1 MRSEPGLMSSVG
13 LTDHMKATSSFPTRR
28 TYALL
33 ALLVMAFTV
42 YVSLIPFEFRGVR
55 FDRAIVRFS
64 RVMQSPHVE
73 QMSRTNYLANILL
86 FVPVGF
92 GLSGALLLGRRRP
105 LSVVLAAV
113 CILPASI
120 AVSLTAEFLQIFV
133 PGRVVSRADVN
144 AQTLGCLIG
153 IAAWL
158 VAGEGITRWV
168 RGASDRHRGDRVAR
182 ALSAYAAIWTFV
194 NLAPFDITVDPG
206 MLAHR
211 MRAGLVSLVPFATTG
226 VSTARLVWDVVV
238 TTISAVPLGA
248 LGLVGWTGL
257 GARRHAVT
265 AFIFGAAFVLVM
277 EVAQIFIRSHAADAT
292 DVLFGWLGVLVGVW
306 IGRTALAHRGAAAV
320 LPGRAISAAAAV
332 ALLSWCLLLCAYHWL
347 PYDFTLDPDLVRR
360 RLSRMSLVP
369 FVGYWSGSELNVFKN
384 VLVKLG
390 LAVPFGILASFVVR
404 GRSIDTR
411 VLAAGWLA
419 AAAALFSVIEL
430 GQLLLPSRT
439 PDPTD
444 VLMSVVGCAAG
455 LWVGSWLQQ
464 G

>member
-1 MRSEPGLMSSVG
+1 MAANVSVG
-13 LTDHMKATSSFPTRR
+13 DEKHGMGPFPSRR
-28 TYALL
+28 SYALL
-33 ALLVMAFTV
+33 ALLVMAFTI

-55 FDRAIVRFS
+55 FDRAVAQFS
-64 RVMQSPHVE
+64 RVMQSPYVE
-73 QMSRTNYLANILL
+73 RMSRTNYMANILL
-86 FVPVGF
+86 FVPMGF
-92 GLSGALLLGRRRP
+92 GLGGALLLGRRTP
-105 LSVVLAAV
+105 LCVALSAV
-113 CILPASI
+113 CIVPASVAI
-120 AVSLTAEFLQIFV
+120 SLTAEFLQMFV

-158 VAGEGITRWV
+158 VAGEGLTRWV

-182 ALSAYAAIWTFV
+182 ALSAYAAIWMFV

-206 MLAHR
+206 VLAHR
-211 MRAGLVSLVPFATTG
+211 LRAGLVSVVPFANTG
-226 VSTARLVWDVVV
+226 VSSPRLVWDVVV
-238 TTISAVPLGA
+238 TTISAMPLGA

-257 GARRHAVT
+257 GARRHSVA
-265 AFIFGAAFVLVM
+265 AFVFGAAFVLVM

-292 DVLFGWLGVLVGVW
+292 DVLFGWLGVVAGVW
-306 IGRTALAHRGAAAV
+306 LGRTALAHREAAAV

-347 PYDFTLDPDLVRR
+347 PYDFTLDSDLVRR

-390 LAVPFGILASFVVR
+390 LSVPFGILASFVVR
-404 GRSIDTR
+404 GRLIDTR
-411 VLAAGWLA
+411 VLVAGWLA
-419 AAAALFSVIEL
+419 GAAALFSVIEL

-444 VLMSVVGCAAG
+444 VLMSVLGCAGG
-455 LWVGSWLQQ
+455 LWVGRWLRS

>member
-1 MRSEPGLMSSVG
+1 MNGLNLDAEPKG
-13 LTDHMKATSSFPTRR
+13 TSSFPTRR

-33 ALLVMAFTV
+33 ALLVMAFAV
-42 YVSLIPFEFRGVR
+42 YVSLIPFEFRGLR
-55 FDRAIVRFS
+55 IDRAVAQFS
-64 RVMQSPHVE
+64 RVMQSPYVE
-73 QMSRTNYLANILL
+73 RMSRTNYLANILL

-92 GLSGALLLGRRRP
+92 GLGGALLLGRRRP
-105 LSVVLAAV
+105 LYVALAAV

-133 PGRVVSRADVN
+133 LGRIVSRADVN

-153 IAAWL
+153 IGAWL
-158 VAGEGITRWV
+158 VAGEGLTRWL

-182 ALSAYAAIWTFV
+182 ALSAYAAVWTFA
-194 NLAPFDITVDPG
+194 NLAPFDITVDLG
-206 MLAHR
+206 VLAHR
-211 MRAGLVSLVPFATTG
+211 VRAGLVSLVPFANAG
-226 VSTARLVWDVVV
+226 VSTARLVWDAVV
-238 TTISAVPLGA
+238 TTIGAAPLGV

-257 GARRHAVT
+257 GARRHSAAAL
-265 AFIFGAAFVLVM
+265 AFGGGFVLFM

-292 DVLFGWLGVLVGVW
+292 DVLFGWLGVAVGVW
-306 IGRTALAHRGAAAV
+306 IGRTALAHRGAVAV
-320 LPGRAISAAAAV
+320 APGRTVSGLAAV
-332 ALLSWCLLLCAYHWL
+332 ALLAWCLLICAYHWL

-360 RLSRMSLVP
+360 RLSGMSLVP

-390 LAVPFGILASFVVR
+390 LSVPFGILASFVVR

-411 VLAAGWLA
+411 ILTAGWLS
-419 AAAALFSVIEL
+419 AAAALFSAIEV

-444 VLMSVVGCAAG
+444 VLMSLLGCAAG
-455 LWVGSWLQQ
+455 LWAGRWLQT